1 MTLPSAVS
9 RGLKIAMNKITSPQL
24 SVLIKGIFLFN
35 VRTTRIRPFIHNG
48 SVAPNSGVN
57 L

>member
-24 SVLIKGIFLFN
+24 SVLIKGIFLFK